1 MQIQGFLRKI
11 NVLFSYY
18 NELGDEFSF
27 KTSENKEFLVKIE
40 DDTEISVFMNILLMG
55 RSGAGKSTL
64 INLLLDEKKS
74 IEGGSGFSTTSKNML
89 VYKKNSIPLRFYDVK
104 GVENEETIK
113 NYTKILKEHNGLNDN
128 SKDAINAIIYCME
141 YTNGTIVEEGEFKL
155 FENLIDYNIP
165 IIFLITKTPYDPD
178 EKINNKKMEK
188 ERKIAI
194 NKYNTAIKDLFLS
207 LFKKYKKSN
216 FEDFFKSF
224 VRIYF
229 VNLVRDMATN
239 VPPFG
244 ITKFLKFFTESVSRQ
259 DWEKLEMSC
268 LKNEEENCKNY
279 CLSNPFLKY
288 YSDFEKIKSRN
299 KDVALEYLKGLKAG
313 AFFSGMVPG
322 LDIGM
327 EYYYRKIFKDK
338 LKTLYGFDYNI
349 AEEQIKGG
357 NKKDE
362 NKINLTEEDIK
373 QSINNVQEEEKL
385 IEDKIDKEVQNKG
398 RNAGAII
405 RGAGEIGGVIIK
417 ALPTAAVEGAQV
429 ATRFAV
435 NGLLKA
441 ASWAIFPITCSAF
454 GAWSCV
460 NIHKDCIKI
469 LDIFDKAFT
478 PLRYK
483 TLYAYVLSFELALE
497 YLDQIGN
504 KIIEDDKLENS

>member
-1 MQIQGFLRKI
+1 MQKPL
-11 NVLFSYY
+11 VLNLILSKLF
-18 NELGDEFSF
+18 N
-27 KTSENKEFLVKIE
+27 NKE
-40 DDTEISVFMNILLMG
+40 
-55 RSGAGKSTL
+55 R
-64 INLLLDEKKS
+64 
-74 IEGGSGFSTTSKNML
+74 
-89 VYKKNSIPLRFYDVK
+89 
-104 GVENEETIK
+104 
-113 NYTKILKEHNGLNDN
+113 
-128 SKDAINAIIYCME
+128 
-141 YTNGTIVEEGEFKL
+141 
-155 FENLIDYNIP
+155 
-165 IIFLITKTPYDPD
+165 
-178 EKINNKKMEK
+178 
-188 ERKIAI
+188 
-194 NKYNTAIKDLFLS
+194 
-207 LFKKYKKSN
+207 
-216 FEDFFKSF
+216 
-224 VRIYF
+224 
-229 VNLVRDMATN
+229 
-239 VPPFG
+239 
-244 ITKFLKFFTESVSRQ
+244 
-259 DWEKLEMSC
+259 
-268 LKNEEENCKNY
+268 
-279 CLSNPFLKY
+279 
-288 YSDFEKIKSRN
+288 
-299 KDVALEYLKGLKAG
+299 EYLKTKISRIKPIVDSKCPESFYYLQNK
-313 AFFSGMVPG
+313 FSKTQKNNWNCTKI
-322 LDIGM
+322 DINTNNFK
-327 EYYYRKIFKDK
+327 KIRFNQKPKKNK
-338 LKTLYGFDYNI
+338 LKTLYGFDYNL